1 MKIIILGNGGALNDG
16 LPYNSFLID
25 NTTLIETPP
34 DIMISLKRENIDF
47 MKINEIY
54 ISHLHGDHSFGF
66 PFLALNLFH
75 ESFNNKNINK
85 IKVYSPKDGKEYFFD
100 LSKKALSKEHPCI
113 NWINENMKFIQINEN
128 IIIKL
133 SKYNAT
139 FYKMDHFEETYGFIL
154 EKNNKNILSYIAD
167 TKWCS
172 NVESIILKYP
182 KYIIIDLNGEPDDP
196 VYIHLSEKEII
207 EKVLNK
213 KSINTTFLGTHLK
226 YQKNISLNKCIKYVY
241 PGMVIEI

>member
-1 MKIIILGNGGALNDG
+1 MKIIILGNGGAINDG

-25 NTTLIETPP
+25 DTTLIETPP
-34 DIMISLKRENIDF
+34 DIMISLKRENIDIK
-47 MKINEIY
+47 KIKEIY
-54 ISHLHGDHSFGF
+54 ISHLHGDHSFGL
-66 PFLALNLFH
+66 PFLALNIFH
-75 ESFNNKNINK
+75 EAYTNKSVKK
-85 IKVYSPKDGKEYFFD
+85 IRVYSPKDGKGYFID
-100 LSKKALSKEHPCI
+100 LAKKALSEEHPCI
-113 NWINENMKFIQINEN
+113 KWINDNMQFIKVDEN
-128 IIIKL
+128 IIIEL

-139 FYKMDHFEETYGFIL
+139 LYKMDHFEETYGFIL
-154 EKNNKNILSYIAD
+154 EKNEQYILSYIAD

-172 NVESIILKYP
+172 NVEKIILKYP

-226 YQKNISLNKCIKYVY
+226 YQKEISINKCIKYVY